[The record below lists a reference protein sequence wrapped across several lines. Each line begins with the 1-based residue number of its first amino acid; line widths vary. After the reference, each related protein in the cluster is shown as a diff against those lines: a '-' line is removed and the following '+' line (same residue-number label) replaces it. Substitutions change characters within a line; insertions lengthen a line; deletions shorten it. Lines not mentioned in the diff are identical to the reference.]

1 MTLEEQREFNLLKE
15 EVARLRRAL
24 GELGGGISNVT
35 TSAKTL
41 LGPFASLFDATVK
54 GTTGMGIYNNAL
66 DLTGKELEKLVGQTS
81 IFGVAIG
88 AASDSVKL
96 FVKMAGAQADAL
108 MQGYQGFAAAGAAGK
123 ADLNDM
129 AETFRKFGATSKEDY
144 PKITQMIVENGETL
158 AKLGGTVAQG
168 VTQFANLS
176 ASIQQSGLQTE
187 FLAMGMTVDG
197 INKGLAGYLKTVTQT
212 GQAQKMTQ
220 EQLNAGAAEYIRN
233 MDILSKLT
241 GKNADV
247 LQKEQEARM
256 NDEKFALMRREQY
269 KVVQRGGAEGAAM
282 EATIKQQNDLLA
294 LVKKYGGDE
303 AEKGAMYTMGQFGEQ
318 TPEGRKLLMQM
329 PEAFRM
335 IAEMN
340 RGGTATKEDIMT
352 MMGQETTRF
361 TDIMGSLVQAG
372 GTSGGF
378 NFAQTMGLEQNLA
391 GQMARDAA
399 AVAAGKTPTTSAQ
412 AAKEQQD
419 AQTKSTGETV
429 AAMVELIQKQREA
442 TTNLTDM
449 SNKGILP
456 ATYFMGVLAGKI
468 RDVTEILPGTRPR
481 TAAEI
486 NQQSG
491 GGFGRPG
498 YDSNLKFPGL
508 SSSEIE
514 RAAQT
519 GPGSVADFVAEV
531 EKSLD
536 KAQAGATRIGE
547 EGVRMIKDMLRQMS
561 PRQRDTDA
569 AMAADAA
576 ADAEARNRNR
586 DRAVPGNDSTPV
598 APADQR
604 RDRTVP
610 GGDSTPVA
618 PADQRRNRAV
628 PGSISSLSTTSDV
641 LAATVNRG
649 YVNIASVDSIG
660 FPQMPTS
667 FRSSLDPDM
676 MSQII
681 TARLTAERETKTES
695 TTTPR
700 DSELIASN
708 VVVSQ
713 KLDDLIDI
721 MRRGVGIQDK
731 TLRATYNA

>member
-1 MTLEEQREFNLLKE
+1 MTPEEQREFNLLRE

-35 TSAKTL
+35 NSAKTM

-54 GTTGMGIYNNAL
+54 GTTGMGVYNNAL

-81 IFGVAIG
+81 IFGVAIST
-88 AASDSVKL
+88 ASDSVKL

-129 AETFRKFGATSKEDY
+129 ADTFRKFGATSKEDY

-176 ASIQQSGLQTE
+176 ASVQQSGLQTE

-197 INKGLAGYLKTVTQT
+197 INKGLAGYLKTITTT

-220 EQLNAGAAEYIRN
+220 DQVNAGAAEYIRN
-233 MDILSKLT
+233 MDTLSKLT
-241 GKNADV
+241 GKSADTI
-247 LQKEQEARM
+247 QKER
-256 NDEKFALMRREQY
+256 DERQQDELYRLQLRQQQ
-269 KVVQRGGAEGAAM
+269 KVVDRGGAEGARMAKTMEDNVLLLDMLKGIDPTGKLEKAARRAM
-282 EATIKQQNDLLA
+282 GPAGMTSE
-294 LVKKYGGDE
+294 
-303 AEKGAMYTMGQFGEQ
+303 
-318 TPEGRKLLMQM
+318 EGRQLFMTD
-329 PEAFRM
+329 PELFRM
-335 IAEMN
+335 LAERN
-340 RGGTATKEDIMT
+340 RGGTASNEEILAQ
-352 MMGQETTRF
+352 GAR
-361 TDIMGSLVQAG
+361 G
-372 GTSGGF
+372 GKAYVDTFGALALFGGK
-378 NFAQTMGLEQNLA
+378 APGLDMVPLMGLENRQA
-391 GQMARDAA
+391 GQTARNAES
-399 AVAAGKTPTTSAQ
+399 VGAGKPPTTATQ
-412 AAKEQQD
+412 DAKDQQE

-429 AAMVELIQKQREA
+429 AAMVELIQKQRQA
-442 TTNLTDM
+442 TTDLTDM

-481 TAAEI
+481 SAAEI
-486 NQQSG
+486 NQQAG
-491 GGFGRPG
+491 GGLGRPG
-498 YDSNLKFPGL
+498 YDSTLRFPGL

-519 GPGSVADFVAEV
+519 GPGSVRDFVEEV
-531 EKSLD
+531 EKSLN
-536 KAQAGATRIGE
+536 KAQLGAERIGS
-547 EGVRMIKDMLRQMS
+547 EGVRMIKDMLRDFS
-561 PRQRDTDA
+561 SGQRD
-569 AMAADAA
+569 AD
-576 ADAEARNRNR
+576 ADAESRNRNR
-586 DRAVPGNDSTPV
+586 DRV
-598 APADQR
+598 
-604 RDRTVP
+604 VP
-610 GGDSTPVA
+610 GGL
-618 PADQRRNRAV
+618 
-628 PGSISSLSTTSDV
+628 SSLSTTSDV
-641 LAATVNRG
+641 LAATVSRG
-649 YVNIASVDSIG
+649 YVNIASVDNIG

-676 MSQII
+676 MGQII
-681 TARLTAERETKTES
+681 TARLSAARETKTES
-695 TTTPR
+695 TITPR

-708 VVVSQ
+708 VLMSQ

>member
-1 MTLEEQREFNLLKE
+1 MSELTLEQANKEIAKLKE
-15 EVARLRRAL
+15 QVKRLSAAL
-24 GELGGGISNVT
+24 GEMGGGIGNVT
-35 TSAKTL
+35 TAAGKM
-41 LGPFASLFDATVK
+41 LGPFAALFDATVK
-54 GTTGMGIYNNAL
+54 GSTGMSVYNNAI
-66 DLTGKELEKLVGQTS
+66 DLTGAELVKLLGQTS

-88 AASDSVKL
+88 AASESVKL

-108 MQGYQGFAAAGAAGK
+108 MQGYQGFAVAGAAGK

-129 AETFRKFGATSKEDY
+129 AETFRKFGATSATDY

-187 FLAMGMTVDG
+187 FMAMGMTVDG
-197 INKGLAGYLKTVTQT
+197 INKGLTGYLKTVTQT

-220 EQLNAGAAEYIRN
+220 DQLNAGAAEYIRN

-256 NDEKFALMRREQY
+256 NDEKFALMRREQF
-269 KVVQRGGAEGAAM
+269 KVVQRGGAEGADMLAKIKEQDAM
-282 EATIKQQNDLLA
+282 LA
-294 LVKKYGGDE
+294 LIKKYGGDE
-303 AEKGAMYTMGQFGEQ
+303 AEKGAMYTMGQFGAQ
-318 TPEGRKLLMQM
+318 TPEGQKFLMQM

-340 RGGTATKEDIMT
+340 RGGTATKEDIMS

-361 TDIMGSLVQAG
+361 TDLMGGVVQAG
-372 GTSGGF
+372 GKSGGF
-378 NFAQTMGLEQNLA
+378 NLAQTMGLEFNEA
-391 GQMARDAA
+391 GQRARDAA
-399 AVAAGKTPTTSAQ
+399 AVAAGKTPTTAAQ
-412 AAKEQQD
+412 DAKAQQD
-419 AQTKSTGETV
+419 AQTKATGETV
-429 AAMVELIQKQREA
+429 AAMVQLIQTQRQS
-442 TTNLTDM
+442 TIDLTDM
-449 SNKGILP
+449 STKGILP
-456 ATYFMGVLAGKI
+456 ATFFMTVLADKF
-468 RDVTEILPGTRPR
+468 RAVTEILPGTRPR

-486 NQQSG
+486 NQQAG
-491 GGFGRPG
+491 GGLGQPG
-498 YDSNLKFPGL
+498 YDRTLRFPGK
-508 SSSEIE
+508 SREEVE

-519 GPGSVADFVAEV
+519 GPGSVAEFAKEV

-536 KAQAGATRIGE
+536 KAQEGATRIGS
-547 EGVRMIKDMLRQMS
+547 EGVRVIKDLLQQMS
-561 PRQRDTDA
+561 PRQSDRDA
-569 AMAADAA
+569 ATARDAAAA
-576 ADAEARNRNR
+576 ADAEARARAAR
-586 DRAVPGNDSTPV
+586 DRA
-598 APADQR
+598 ADRPQ
-604 RDRTVP
+604 TVP
-610 GGDSTPVA
+610 GADPAPVTP
-618 PADQRRNRAV
+618 PRDRIV
-628 PGSISSLSTTSDV
+628 PGSLSSLSTTSDV

-649 YVNIASVDSIG
+649 YVNIASVDNIG

-667 FRSSLDPDM
+667 FQSSLDPDM

-681 TARLTAERETKTES
+681 TARLTAEFQTKTES

-708 VVVSQ
+708 GLVTQ
-713 KLDDLIDI
+713 KLDDLIEI

>member
-1 MTLEEQREFNLLKE
+1 MSDEIPQTLEQANKEIAKLKE
-15 EVARLRRAL
+15 QVKRLSAAL
-24 GELGGGISNVT
+24 GDMGGGIGNVT
-35 TSAKTL
+35 TAAGKL
-41 LGPFASLFDATVK
+41 LGPFGALFDATVK
-54 GTTGMGIYNNAL
+54 GSTGMSVYNNAI
-66 DLTGKELEKLVGQTS
+66 DLTGAELTKLLGQTS

-88 AASDSVKL
+88 AASESVKL

-129 AETFRKFGATSKEDY
+129 AETFRKFGATSATDY

-158 AKLGGTVAQG
+158 AKLGGTVARG

-187 FLAMGMTVDG
+187 FMAMGMTVDG

-220 EQLNAGAAEYIRN
+220 DQLNAGAADYIRN

-256 NDEKFALMRREQY
+256 NDEKFALMRREQF
-269 KVVQRGGAEGAAM
+269 KVVQRGGAEGAEMLAK
-282 EATIKQQNDLLA
+282 IKEQDAVLA
-294 LVKKYGGDE
+294 LIKKYGGDE
-303 AEKGAMYTMGQFGEQ
+303 AEKGAMYTMGQFGAQ
-318 TPEGRKLLMQM
+318 TPEGTKFLMQM

-340 RGGTATKEDIMT
+340 RGGTATKEDIMS

-361 TDIMGSLVQAG
+361 TDLMGGVVQAG
-372 GTSGGF
+372 GKSGGF
-378 NFAQTMGLEQNLA
+378 NLAQTMGLEQSEA
-391 GQMARDAA
+391 GQRARDAA
-399 AVAAGKTPTTSAQ
+399 AVASGKPPTTAAQ
-412 AAKEQQD
+412 DAKAQQD
-419 AQTKSTGETV
+419 AQTKATGETV
-429 AAMVELIQKQREA
+429 AAMLQLIQTQRQS
-442 TTNLTDM
+442 TIDLTDM
-449 SNKGILP
+449 STKGILP
-456 ATYFMGVLAGKI
+456 ATFFMTVLADKV
-468 RDVTEILPGTRPR
+468 RAVTEILPGTRPR

-486 NQQSG
+486 NQQAG
-491 GGFGRPG
+491 GGLGQPG
-498 YDSNLKFPGL
+498 YDSTLKFPGIIRT
-508 SSSEIE
+508 EVE

-519 GPGSVADFVAEV
+519 GPGSVAEFVKEV
-531 EKSLD
+531 EKSLG
-536 KAQAGATRIGE
+536 KAQEGAERIGS
-547 EGVRMIKDMLRQMS
+547 EGVRAIKDLLRQMS
-561 PRQRDTDA
+561 PSQRDRDAATVQDAATDA
-569 AMAADAA
+569 DS
-576 ADAEARNRNR
+576 RNR
-586 DRAVPGNDSTPV
+586 DRA
-598 APADQR
+598 ADQR
-604 RDRTVP
+604 QTVPGADAVPVTPPRDRTVP
-610 GGDSTPVA
+610 GSL
-618 PADQRRNRAV
+618 
-628 PGSISSLSTTSDV
+628 SSLSTTSDV

-649 YVNIASVDSIG
+649 YVNIASVENIG

-667 FRSSLDPDM
+667 FQSSLDPDM

-681 TARLTAERETKTES
+681 TARLSAARETTTES

-713 KLDDLIDI
+713 KLDDLIEI

>member
-1 MTLEEQREFNLLKE
+1 MSELTLEQAIKEIEKLKE
-15 EVARLRRAL
+15 QVKRLSAAL
-24 GELGGGISNVT
+24 GEMGGGIGNVT
-35 TSAKTL
+35 TAAGKM

-54 GTTGMGIYNNAL
+54 GSTGMSVYNNAI
-66 DLTGKELEKLVGQTS
+66 DLTGAELVKLVGQTS

-123 ADLNDM
+123 ADLKDT
-129 AETFRKFGATSKEDY
+129 AETFRKFGAASAADY

-176 ASIQQSGLQTE
+176 ASVQQSGLQTE

-233 MDILSKLT
+233 IDILSKLT
-241 GKNADV
+241 GKNAETI
-247 LQKEQEARM
+247 QKEQEARM

-269 KVVQRGGAEGAAM
+269 KVVARGGAEGAEMSAL
-282 EATIKQQNDLLA
+282 IKRQDAILSYA
-294 LVKKYGGDE
+294 RMGGAE
-303 AEKGAMYTMGQFGEQ
+303 VEKGAMYTMGGFGNQ
-318 TPEGRKLLMQM
+318 TPEGQKFFQQFQETARTL
-329 PEAFRM
+329 AD
-335 IAEMN
+335 
-340 RGGTATKEDIMT
+340 GTATLESATIS
-352 MMGQETTRF
+352 MGRDTTRF
-361 TDIMGSLVQAG
+361 TDLLGGVARAG
-372 GTSGGF
+372 GKTGGF
-378 NFAQTMGLEQNLA
+378 DLSQTTVFEQNYS
-391 GQMARDAA
+391 GQMARDERARQS
-399 AVAAGKTPTTSAQ
+399 GKPPTTAEQ
-412 AAKEQQD
+412 DARAQQD
-419 AQTKSTGETV
+419 AQRLNPDETV
-429 AAMVELIQKQREA
+429 AAMVQLIQTQRQT

-449 SNKGILP
+449 STKGILP
-456 ATYFMGVLAGKI
+456 ATFFMTVLADKV
-468 RDVTEILPGTRPR
+468 RAVTEILPGTRPR

-486 NQQSG
+486 NQQAG
-491 GGFGRPG
+491 GGLRNGEGLPG
-498 YDSNLKFPGL
+498 YDRTLPFPG
-508 SSSEIE
+508 INRDTVE

-519 GPGSVADFVAEV
+519 GPGSVAEFVQEV

-547 EGVRMIKDMLRQMS
+547 EGVRMIKDLLRQMS
-561 PRQRDTDA
+561 PSQRDTDA
-569 AMAADAA
+569 AMARDAA
-576 ADAEARNRNR
+576 ADAEARAQTARDR
-586 DRAVPGNDSTPV
+586 AADRPQTVPGADPAPVTQPTDRAVPGRV
-598 APADQR
+598 
-604 RDRTVP
+604 
-610 GGDSTPVA
+610 
-618 PADQRRNRAV
+618 
-628 PGSISSLSTTSDV
+628 SSLSTTSDV
-641 LAATVNRG
+641 LAATVSRG
-649 YVNIASVDSIG
+649 YVNIASVDNIG

-667 FRSSLDPDM
+667 YRSSLDPDM

-713 KLDDLIDI
+713 KLDDLIEI